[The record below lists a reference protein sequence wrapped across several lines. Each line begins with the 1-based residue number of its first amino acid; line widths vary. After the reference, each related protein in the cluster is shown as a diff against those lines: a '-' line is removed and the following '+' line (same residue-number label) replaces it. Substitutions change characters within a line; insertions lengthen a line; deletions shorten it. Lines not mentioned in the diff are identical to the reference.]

1 MAPVASLHAP
11 EVACAVVKDPVRKVI
26 APQVVARH
34 ALQSMRGLEQAGMQR
49 VSCTEH
55 DRSGFVMLAANM
67 TLNGDSSSSMYW
79 WAYSPGRGGYQRCN
93 EPLEH
98 ILDPVSAAR
107 HTMEGRGRSIK
118 QHPPC
123 NGHGASCALPIT
135 VTFRTPLLATRP
147 WTHTH
152 THRH

>member
-79 WAYSPGRGGYQRCN
+79 WAYSPGGTTGAMNNSNTSLTQCQQRGTPGREEDEASNSTRRAMAMEQ
-93 EPLEH
+93 
-98 ILDPVSAAR
+98 AAR
-107 HTMEGRGRSIK
+107 SR
-118 QHPPC
+118 
-123 NGHGASCALPIT
+123 
-135 VTFRTPLLATRP
+135 
-147 WTHTH
+147 
-152 THRH
+152 